1 MLQAVSSVQIQLV
14 STIDLQGLITTHN
27 RRLTEKKG
35 EKKIYSFFLLS
46 SLFVLTSKTND
57 MISHVKLQN
66 CHTINKWKA
75 HDGKRNLSP
84 VILILTKHG

>member
-27 RRLTEKKG
+27 HRLTEKKG
-35 EKKIYSFFLLS
+35 KKDIQFFLLS